1 MVAEYLIRRISKLF
15 QEDVHRKRKSG
26 RIMKVLVTGVNGQL
40 GHDIVEECQK
50 RNIEAIGV
58 DVKEMDITNV
68 NQVNEVITE
77 TKPDAIIHCAAWT
90 AVDKAEDEVEQ
101 CRKVNRDGTK
111 HIVDVCEKLDLPLM
125 YFSTDYVFDGQGE
138 EPWNEYDERHP
149 LNVYGQTKYE
159 GELEVERLKKHFIIR
174 ISWVFGI
181 NGGNFIKTMLRLG
194 KERKEVSVVN
204 DQIGSPTYTYD
215 LARLCVDM
223 IQTKEYGTYHAT
235 NEGIC
240 SWYEFACEIFKQA
253 KMDVIVHPVDSTQFP
268 TRAIR
273 PKNSRMNKTE
283 LDKHGFT
290 RLPSWQDALERYL
303 DTLDH
308 Q

>member
-1 MVAEYLIRRISKLF
+1 
-15 QEDVHRKRKSG
+15 
-26 RIMKVLVTGVNGQL
+26 MKVLVTGVNGQL

-58 DVKEMDITNV
+58 DVKEMDITDAHK
-68 NQVNEVITE
+68 VNEVITE

-90 AVDKAEDEVEQ
+90 AVDKAEDEVEL

-111 HIVDVCEKLDLPLM
+111 YIVDVCEKLDLPLM

-149 LNVYGQTKYE
+149 LNVYGKTKYE

-268 TRAIR
+268 TRAVR

>member
-1 MVAEYLIRRISKLF
+1 
-15 QEDVHRKRKSG
+15 
-26 RIMKVLVTGVNGQL
+26 MKVLVTGVNGQL

-68 NQVNEVITE
+68 NQVDEVITE

-111 HIVDVCEKLDLPLM
+111 NIVDVCEKLDLPLM

-149 LNVYGQTKYE
+149 LNVYGKTKYE

>member
-1 MVAEYLIRRISKLF
+1 
-15 QEDVHRKRKSG
+15 
-26 RIMKVLVTGVNGQL
+26 MKVLVTGVNGQL

-58 DVKEMDITNV
+58 DVKEMDITDAH
-68 NQVNEVITE
+68 QVNEVITE

-101 CRKVNRDGTK
+101 CRKINRDGTK

-149 LNVYGQTKYE
+149 LNVYGKTKYE

-268 TRAIR
+268 TRAVR
-273 PKNSRMNKTE
+273 PKNSRMNQTE

-308 Q
+308 HQ

>member
-1 MVAEYLIRRISKLF
+1 
-15 QEDVHRKRKSG
+15 
-26 RIMKVLVTGVNGQL
+26 MKVLVTGVNGQL

-58 DVKEMDITNV
+58 DVEEMDITNV
-68 NQVNEVITE
+68 NQVNEVITSSHV
-77 TKPDAIIHCAAWT
+77 DAVIHCAAWT

-138 EPWNEYDERHP
+138 EPWHEYDERHP
-149 LNVYGQTKYE
+149 LNVYGKTKYE

-273 PKNSRMNKTE
+273 PKNSRMNQTE

-308 Q
+308 HQ